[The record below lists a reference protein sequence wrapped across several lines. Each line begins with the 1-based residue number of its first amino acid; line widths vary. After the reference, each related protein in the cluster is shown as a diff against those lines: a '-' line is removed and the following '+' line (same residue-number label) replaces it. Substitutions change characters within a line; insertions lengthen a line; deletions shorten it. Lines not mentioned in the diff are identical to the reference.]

1 VTEASHRF
9 VVEGKQATTGK
20 VAPCDET
27 PCRLARGAGYRVH
40 RVSVNDVC
48 VAARCREDRIAR
60 GSRGCGGSYGQVGL
74 SNAGLDCEV

>member
-27 PCRLARGAGYRVH
+27 TCRLACGAGYRVH
-40 RVSVNDVC
+40 CVSVNDVC
-48 VAARCREDRIAR
+48 VAARRREDRIAR
-60 GSRGCGGSYGQVGL
+60 GSCCCGGSYGQAGL
-74 SNAGLDCEV
+74 SNAGLDREV